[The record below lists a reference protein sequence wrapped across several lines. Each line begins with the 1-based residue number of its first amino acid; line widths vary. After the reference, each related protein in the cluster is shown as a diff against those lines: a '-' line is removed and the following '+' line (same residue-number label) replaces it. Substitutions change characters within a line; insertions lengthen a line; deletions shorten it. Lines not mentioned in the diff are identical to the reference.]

1 MSEAELLALLNAPAQ
16 GQPYRSTADLL
27 VERRIGKGQFSV
39 VHRARSKADGSVVA
53 LKKIQIFDMM
63 DAKARVDCVK
73 ETNLLQQLDHPN
85 VIRYLA
91 SFIENGELNIV
102 LELADAGDLL
112 RMIKHF
118 RRHRRLIPERTIWKY
133 FVQLCSAVDHMH
145 SKRIM
150 HRDIKPANVFITA
163 SGVIKLGDLGLGRFF
178 SSKTVAAH
186 SLVGTPYYMSPER
199 IHEHGYNFKSDIW
212 SLGCLLYEMAA
223 LQSPFYGDKMNL
235 YTLCMKIEQCDYPPL
250 PSNVYSDSLRTLVAA
265 CITANP
271 ADRPDIA
278 HVYSIAQTMSNQY
291 NSKVMSG
298 GNRPGASS
306 SGSVS
311 SQSRSRNAGGSGL
324 RQLKPVGILPLS
336 PLPTPLMQPTAHVH
350 RRISNVSMTR
360 EHHETLF
367 PPLIDKNNDL

>member
-1 MSEAELLALLNAPAQ
+1 
-16 GQPYRSTADLL
+16 
-27 VERRIGKGQFSV
+27 
-39 VHRARSKADGSVVA
+39 
-53 LKKIQIFDMM
+53 
-63 DAKARVDCVK
+63 
-73 ETNLLQQLDHPN
+73 
-85 VIRYLA
+85 
-91 SFIENGELNIV
+91 
-102 LELADAGDLL
+102 
-112 RMIKHF
+112 MIKHF

-235 YTLCMKIEQCDYPPL
+235 YTLCMKIEECDYPPL
-250 PSNVYSDSLRTLVAA
+250 PSSVYSDSLRSLVAA
-265 CITANP
+265 SITANP
-271 ADRPDIA
+271 NDRPDIG
-278 HVYSIAQTMSNQY
+278 HMYSIARTMNNQY
-291 NSKVMSG
+291 NSKTTSG
-298 GNRPGASS
+298 GNRPGAGSS
-306 SGSVS
+306 TSTG
-311 SQSRSRNAGGSGL
+311 SQSRLATVSGHRTPKSGGL
-324 RQLKPVGILPLS
+324 LPLS

-360 EHHETLF
+360 EHRETLF
-367 PPLIDKNNDL
+367 PPLIEKNSDL